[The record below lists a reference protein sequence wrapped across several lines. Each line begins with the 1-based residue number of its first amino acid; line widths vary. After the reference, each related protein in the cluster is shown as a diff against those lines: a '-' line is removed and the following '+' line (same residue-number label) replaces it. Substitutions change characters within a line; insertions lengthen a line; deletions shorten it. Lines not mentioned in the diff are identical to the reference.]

1 MVADGD
7 ECRIFSAVKDL
18 MVKDGYKFAAAPLLC
33 GLVALFLHW
42 NWLGGVLLV
51 LGAFVLYFFRDP
63 QRTIPADPD
72 AIVSPA
78 DGRVMEV
85 VEEPFGG
92 TPGCRISVFLSIFDV
107 HVNRTPV
114 AGRISE
120 IQYRKGQF
128 YAAMRGRASEEN
140 EQNVIH
146 VSSERGEVVFKQ
158 IAGLLARRIVF
169 YPQVGDL
176 LQRGQRVGLI
186 KFGSRVDVLFD
197 ADARLQVKVG
207 DRVRGGST
215 VIAYLPAQSELVAA
229 GGASANES
237 AR

>member
-1 MVADGD
+1 MLADED
-7 ECRIFSAVKDL
+7 ACRLFSAVQDL

-33 GLVALFLHW
+33 GLTALFLHW
-42 NWLGGVLLV
+42 NWLGGVLLA

-63 QRTIPADPD
+63 QRTIPSDPD

-78 DGRVMEV
+78 DGRIMEV
-85 VEEPFGG
+85 VEEPLGG

-120 IQYRKGQF
+120 IAYRKGQF

-158 IAGLLARRIVF
+158 IAGWIARRILCWKA
-169 YPQVGDL
+169 VGDSVT
-176 LQRGQRVGLI
+176 RGERVGMI
-186 KFGSRVDVLFD
+186 RFGSRVDIWMP
-197 ADARLQVKVG
+197 
-207 DRVRGGST
+207 DRVEILVRPGQHVAGGSS
-215 VIAYLPAQSELVAA
+215 IL
-229 GGASANES
+229 
-237 AR
+237 ARWR